1 MTLDDR
7 IYCLQQTDLPDD
19 LQAKLTEADIAY
31 LQDRDSTAMLLIT
44 QLELECQKRGIFIY
58 EPKFMFIGS

>member
-7 IYCLQQTDLPDD
+7 IYCLQRTALPDD

-31 LQDRDSTAMLLIT
+31 LQDRDHTAT
-44 QLELECQKRGIFIY
+44 QLVTEIESECQNRGITINV
-58 EPKFMFIGS
+58 PKFAFM